1 MPYLQLD
8 HRKFPLPDGEST
20 IGAVDGADVRLPG
33 EVGALAAVL
42 SVSPLGRTI
51 RRAQPDAEFSVNGVR
66 VGAEPLPL
74 LHGDRIRIGAHELR
88 FGMDAQAGSTTVV
101 DAGAVAAAIAA
112 RAGAPTPPR
121 IATGGRLVSLV
132 DGREYAIPAAG
143 LTVGRSADADIVI
156 HSDDASRS
164 HASIAVDALGYV
176 LHDTSTN
183 GCWVNGERVAGS
195 RRLTT
200 ADRLTMAGEEF
211 RFSADVPAEAPSGPV
226 DDVAAVD
233 AVTAADADVLAT
245 LEWTGDGPLR
255 GTRFA
260 LLADI
265 TRIGRDPEN
274 DLAIFDA
281 GLGARHAT
289 LERRTGGWVLRDAGT
304 ETGTFVDGQRVV
316 GEVPIGGP
324 ALLRLADVQLAFAAR
339 AGEGGLGD

>member
-33 EVGALAAVL
+33 EVGALAAVV

-51 RRAQPDAEFSVNGVR
+51 RRAHPDAECSVNGVR

-88 FGMDAQAGSTTVV
+88 FGMDAQAGSTMVV
-101 DAGAVAAAIAA
+101 DAGAVAAAIAG
-112 RAGAPTPPR
+112 RAGAAPPPR

-143 LTVGRSADADIVI
+143 LTVGRSADADVVI

-195 RRLTT
+195 RRLAT

-211 RFSADVPAEAPSGPV
+211 RFSADAP
-226 DDVAAVD
+226 
-233 AVTAADADVLAT
+233 ADADVLAT
-245 LEWTGDGPLR
+245 LEWTGDGSLR

-265 TRIGRDPEN
+265 TRIGRDPAN

-281 GLGARHAT
+281 ALGERHAT
-289 LERRTGGWVLRDAGT
+289 LERRSDGWVLRDAGT
-304 ETGTFVDGQRVV
+304 EAGTFVDGQRVV

-324 ALLRLADVQLAFAAR
+324 AILRLADVELTFAAR
-339 AGEGGLGD
+339 AGDGGWGG